1 MEEIFDF
8 AMQMEQDGKD
18 YYEKEAAKTNIPA
31 LKKILLG
38 LAEDEIRHYNIF
50 KKLKDQHSDDLG
62 ELSEKNT
69 EIMKTTRNVFEEMA
83 KSGTEFD
90 VKSEAIEIWNHA
102 QEVEKKSE
110 DFYLKKAEEVDNP
123 KAKEM
128 LIKIAAEEAKHW
140 AVIESVRQFLER
152 PKTWLEDAEW
162 SNLEEY

>member
-1 MEEIFDF
+1 MDEIFDF

-50 KKLKDQHSDDLG
+50 KKLKEQHAADLG
-62 ELSEKNT
+62 ALSEKSS

-83 KSGTEFD
+83 KSGAEID
-90 VKSEAIEIWNHA
+90 VGSEAIEIWNHA

-110 DFYLKKAEEVDNP
+110 DFYRMKAEEMSDP

-140 AVIESVRQFLER
+140 AVIESVRQFLEK

-162 SNLEEY
+162 GNLEDY